1 VGADLFDEKVM
12 VVAGEGGAFAL
23 RTGLSAR
30 APGDGNRACVSSIT
44 KNHYGNLGSAQQRL
58 ASRLANSE
66 PQAVA
71 SHESGEDLNL
81 GTGAGAVTY

>member
-30 APGDGNRACVSSIT
+30 APGRRKSRMRFKYQRKIIT
-44 KNHYGNLGSAQQRL
+44 GILDQR
-58 ASRLANSE
+58 NN
-66 PQAVA
+66 
-71 SHESGEDLNL
+71 G
-81 GTGAGAVTY
+81 